1 MAKNYLVIFMEY
13 GARIE
18 KDPAMIDKYK
28 NNSNV
33 LLNPELPHG
42 VPPLY
47 WVKDKNKIGI
57 RSDSPYKAVP
67 LEPSHK
73 FIKTIKYLKIALA
86 ISVLI
91 IIGLLYH
98 VIH

>member
-1 MAKNYLVIFMEY
+1 MSKKNYLVIFTEY

-18 KDPAMIDKYK
+18 KDIVIIEKYK

-33 LLNPELPHG
+33 LYNPELPHG
-42 VPPLY
+42 VPPRF

-57 RSDSPYKAVP
+57 KFGCGYTPIKIELA
-67 LEPSHK
+67 HK
-73 FIKTIKYLKIALA
+73 HKQRVKYLTA
-86 ISVLI
+86 I
-91 IIGLLYH
+91 IITLIGILIYN